1 MGHVEA
7 KRLGG
12 SQVDHQLELRDCSTG
27 SSANFAPCRILSPNS
42 AVIALAGSDQDASRL
57 WRSGRP
63 NPTDKPHLF
72 LAGRVRCHHN
82 DLPFPRAK
90 AEH

>member
-1 MGHVEA
+1 MAVL
-7 KRLGG
+7 RLIT
-12 SQVDHQLELRDCSTG
+12 SSNCATVLAVQ
-27 SSANFAPCRILSPNS
+27 SANFAPCRILSPNS
-42 AVIALAGSDQDASRL
+42 AVIVLAGSDQDASRL